1 PTYLSFSVSIPELVM
16 GFPVCYCELLL
27 PKLLLDTLSIFTVLR
42 RLISALLRLAGLSGF
57 LDPEAAH
64 DHDGPASREAA
75 PEPSPSVS
83 AVLMREILPVVKFS
97 DLVDP
102 PESCAVCL
110 YDFDGADEIRRLAN
124 CSHVFHRSC
133 LDRWMGYDQ
142 MTCPLCRTTLVPDDV
157 IGAINERLWGASF
170 VPEFHGFE
178 EYAHITGL

>member
-1 PTYLSFSVSIPELVM
+1 M
-16 GFPVCYCELLL
+16 GFPVCYSELLL
-27 PKLLLDTLSIFTVLR
+27 PKLLLDTLSIFTALR
-42 RLISALLRLAGLSGF
+42 RLIAALLRLAGLPGF
-57 LDPEAAH
+57 LDPEGSH
-64 DHDGPASREAA
+64 DPASRPPSSYAPSSASAA
-75 PEPSPSVS
+75 AAYAGEPAPSVS
-83 AVLMREILPVVKFS
+83 AALMREFLPVVRFA

-110 YDFDGADEIRRLAN
+110 YDFDGGDETRRLAN

-157 IGAINERLWGASF
+157 VGAINERLWAASF

>member
-1 PTYLSFSVSIPELVM
+1 M
-16 GFPVCYCELLL
+16 GFPVCYSELLL
-27 PKLLLDTLSIFTVLR
+27 PKLLLDTLSIFTALR

-57 LDPEAAH
+57 LDPEAR
-64 DHDGPASREAA
+64 DHPASSRAAA
-75 PEPSPSVS
+75 PEPPPPSVS
-83 AVLMREILPVVKFS
+83 AVLMREILPVVRFS

-142 MTCPLCRTTLVPDDV
+142 MTCPLCRTTLVPDDAV
-157 IGAINERLWGASF
+157 GAINERLWAASF